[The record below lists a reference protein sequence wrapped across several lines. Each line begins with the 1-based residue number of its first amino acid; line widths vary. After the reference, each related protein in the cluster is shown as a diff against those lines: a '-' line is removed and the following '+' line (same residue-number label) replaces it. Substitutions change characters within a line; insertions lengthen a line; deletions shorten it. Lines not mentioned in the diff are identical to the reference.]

1 MAAEAWDCCGPAV
14 LATACSAQL
23 VCSEAAKDQE
33 GEECPSRGCHKAR
46 ASVQRAVRG
55 TPWYPQCGPE
65 GLSEQLAPWD
75 RGPRR
80 DAECQSR
87 RSQRLGGHLKRVMLT
102 WTEVVGGFR

>member
-1 MAAEAWDCCGPAV
+1 MATEAWDCCGPAV

-33 GEECPSRGCHKAR
+33 GAAVSFQRCHKAR
-46 ASVQRAVRG
+46 ASAQRATRG
-55 TPWYPQCGPE
+55 TPWYPPCGPE

-75 RGPRR
+75 RGPGR

-87 RSQRLGGHLKRVMLT
+87 RSQQL
-102 WTEVVGGFR
+102 EFI